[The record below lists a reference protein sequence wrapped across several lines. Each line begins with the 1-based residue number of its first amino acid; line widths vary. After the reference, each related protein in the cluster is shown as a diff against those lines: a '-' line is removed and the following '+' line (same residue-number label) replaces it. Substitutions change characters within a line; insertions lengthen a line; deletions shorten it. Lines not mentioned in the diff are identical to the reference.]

1 VINLGR
7 LGFADEPV
15 VTELAASSLAIA
27 LGDEFPADA
36 GELEKM
42 DDPKVVAFVPPSWR
56 AKGDAGYWAKAL
68 LPYRK
73 ELGIAGAEGDGDAL
87 AALIPDL
94 QARREDERRRRH
106 DDDEDRAPRCS
117 PFPTHSFSF
126 FFARG
131 LPRGWRRVLCARLV
145 RCCCVS
151 RSVPQNAFVE
161 KIAGHEQYG
170 AHFFITHK
178 LDYPGPPAIVAAMP
192 KDLTIAF
199 NAAGMFVFD
208 SAAFLKVREPYFW
221 SFSRLKWTTL
231 PRGA

>member
-1 VINLGR
+1 MINLGR

-15 VTELAASSLAIA
+15 VIELAASSLAIA

-36 GELEKM
+36 GELGKM
-42 DDPKVVAFVPPSWR
+42 DDPKVVGFVRSSWH
-56 AKGDAGYWAKAL
+56 AKGDTSYWTKAL

-94 QARREDERRRRH
+94 QARRGDERRRRH
-106 DDDEDRAPRCS
+106 YDDEDRAPRCS
-117 PFPTHSFSF
+117 PFPTPSFSF

>member
-1 VINLGR
+1 MINLGR

-42 DDPKVVAFVPPSWR
+42 DDPKVVDFVPPSWR

-94 QARREDERRRRH
+94 QARRGDERRTVIMMMRIARRVVL
-106 DDDEDRAPRCS
+106 
-117 PFPTHSFSF
+117 PFPPLLFPSSS
-126 FFARG
+126 
-131 LPRGWRRVLCARLV
+131 LV
-145 RCCCVS
+145 ACLGGGDV
-151 RSVPQNAFVE
+151 
-161 KIAGHEQYG
+161 Y
-170 AHFFITHK
+170 
-178 LDYPGPPAIVAAMP
+178 Y
-192 KDLTIAF
+192 
-199 NAAGMFVFD
+199 
-208 SAAFLKVREPYFW
+208 VRDW
-221 SFSRLKWTTL
+221 
-231 PRGA
+231 